1 MDERDREIL
10 AFEAKW
16 WRYAGNKAD
25 AIMRTFDMSPIR
37 YAQILNRVL
46 DDPEAQRLDPLLV
59 ARLRRLRDQRVTERD
74 QRRGLPN
81 AE

>member
-1 MDERDREIL
+1 MDDRDREIL

-37 YAQILNRVL
+37 YDQILNRVL
-46 DDPEAQRLDPLLV
+46 DDPEAQQVDPLLV
-59 ARLRRLRDQRVTERD
+59 NRLRRLRGQRATERN
-74 QRRGLPN
+74 QRKDL
-81 AE
+81 

>member
-1 MDERDREIL
+1 MDDRDRQIL

-46 DDPEAQRLDPLLV
+46 DDPEAQQVDPLLV
-59 ARLRRLRDQRVTERD
+59 NRLRRLRGQRATERN
-74 QRRGLPN
+74 QRKDL
-81 AE
+81 

>member
-1 MDERDREIL
+1 MDDRDRQIL

-46 DDPEAQRLDPLLV
+46 DDPDAQQIDPLLV
-59 ARLRRLRDQRVTERD
+59 NRLRRLRGQRATERN
-74 QRRGLPN
+74 QRKDL
-81 AE
+81 

>member
-1 MDERDREIL
+1 MDEREREIL

-59 ARLRRLRDQRVTERD
+59 NRLRRLRGQRATERN
-74 QRRGLPN
+74 QRKDL
-81 AE
+81 

>member
-46 DDPEAQRLDPLLV
+46 DDPEAQQVDPLLV
-59 ARLRRLRDQRVTERD
+59 NRLRRLRGQRATERN
-74 QRRGLPN
+74 QRKDL
-81 AE
+81 